1 MSRPPAVASSNSSRD
16 RLRNESKQAALLRDV
31 YPQLAELRVEFD
43 FEDGTVRP
51 PSLQSH
57 FHFPAA
63 RGFFRYPC
71 PCHSCSGE
79 FDLSSHVAELAGS
92 IERARLVR
100 KITLECTGQRP
111 LELRAREAC
120 PVRASIR
127 ISATMRTTG

>member
-1 MSRPPAVASSNSSRD
+1 MSRPAGTALAANSRE
-16 RLRNESKQAALLRDV
+16 RLRNESKQVAPLRDV
-31 YPQLAELRVEFD
+31 YPQLAELRVEFE

-51 PSLQSH
+51 PSLQSY

-92 IERARLVR
+92 AGRARLAR
-100 KITLECTGQRP
+100 RITLDCTGQRP
-111 LELRAREAC
+111 RELRVFEAC

-127 ISATMRTTG
+127 LSATMRTNE

>member
-1 MSRPPAVASSNSSRD
+1 MSRPPAIAFSTSSRE

-57 FHFPAA
+57 FHFPSA

-92 IERARLVR
+92 SERARLVK

-111 LELRAREAC
+111 QELRSLVAC